1 MSLLFKASGTDLR
14 VVSAKLRKAGA
25 DKAVR
30 RQFSRNLRAAAAP
43 MVPAVR
49 ASIAA
54 IPVKEGGRS
63 SGLRKRMQKATRLKV
78 RTVGKSASV
87 QILVDPKKM
96 PDGQKALPQYMEGA
110 EGHTRWRHPVF
121 APHGTE
127 PIIQQPPKPYFFK
140 TVRRLGVTS
149 RLAAAKVVRD
159 ITKEIT

>member
-1 MSLLFKASGTDLR
+1 MSLTFRATGTDLR

-30 RQFSRNLRAAAAP
+30 RSFSRNLRATAAP

-54 IPVKEGGRS
+54 IPVKGPKS
-63 SGLRKRMQKATRLKV
+63 TGLRGRLQKATRIKV

-96 PDGQKALPQYMEGA
+96 PTGEKRLPQAMEGIPDKW
-110 EGHTRWRHPVF
+110 GRPWRHPVYG
-121 APHGTE
+121 HDVWVTQE
-127 PIIQQPPKPYFFK
+127 SHPYFFR
-140 TVRRLGVTS
+140 VVNRLGITS

-159 ITKEIT
+159 ITREIT